1 MPSRVLVAVSAK
13 IMALLQFLF
22 LALLSIA
29 LAVDRMPLGSRLLAT
44 ESLISTN
51 GTVKLEFFS
60 LTSGSS
66 SDLYLGIS
74 FNTRTSEFI
83 PIWIANRDDPVS
95 SNASLL
101 LTSEGELQI
110 IDRGS
115 IIWSG
120 APSSRN
126 SGTTQ
131 AVLLDSGNF
140 VLTDDSFDPSDDN
153 ATYPWQ
159 SFDHPADAWVPRMKM
174 FLGDN
179 LTAWKSS
186 VSPASGRFVMT
197 MRTSTEFVISTT
209 NDTSREYW
217 TSGAWNGRI
226 FSLVPQMT
234 DNYLYTFIF
243 NATNPPYFTWFE
255 KSFQHSIFRLGH
267 DGRIEVK
274 QLDGN
279 GNWYTPWVVP
289 ANICGVTSLCGSNS
303 VCSSNSN
310 PPCSCPTGSSPSN
323 GTNWRTEDW
332 AEGCTALSS
341 QARRS
346 SSKISGVAVGVGAGA
361 GVLLLLL
368 AGVAAFV
375 IVRRRRKAK
384 RVSSGRGSS
393 DGSGYNFVSGEL
405 AHFTFKQLHAATDGF
420 RKQLGSGGFG
430 EVFKGSIQGE
440 AVAVKRLM
448 RFDDKQF
455 RAEVSTIGTIQH
467 MNLVRLRGFCA
478 DGALQRLLVYEFVE
492 RGSLDRSL
500 FNRDAENSIV
510 LSWTQRFGIALGT
523 AKGLAY
529 LHEECRDRIIHCDIK
544 PENILLDAEMKPK
557 VGDFG
562 LAKLMGREF
571 SRVVTSMRGT
581 RGYLAPEWLSNM
593 PITPKADVYS
603 YGMTLLEIISGRR
616 NVNVQSKQPFYP
628 FWAAQQVRNGEFAKL
643 PDDRLE
649 EWDEDELRR
658 AAKTAL
664 WCVQDDEINR
674 PSMKTVVQML
684 EGSATDFPDPV
695 IPSSFEIWLEIEEE
709 SG

>member
-1 MPSRVLVAVSAK
+1 MVTAK

-22 LALLSIA
+22 LSLLPLA
-29 LAVDRMPLGSRLLAT
+29 LAYDRMPLGSSLLTT
-44 ESLISTN
+44 ESLISAN
-51 GTVKLEFFS
+51 GRVKLEFFS
-60 LTSGSS
+60 PTGGNS

-74 FNTRTSEFI
+74 FNTRTREFMEFI
-83 PIWIANRDDPVS
+83 PIWIANRDTPVT

-101 LTSEGELQI
+101 LTSKGELQI

-120 APSSRN
+120 APSSSN
-126 SGTTQ
+126 SGITQ

-140 VLTDDSFDPSDDN
+140 VLTDNSFDPRDDN
-153 ATYPWQ
+153 AAYPWQ
-159 SFDHPADAWVPRMKM
+159 SFDHPADAWVPRMKVS
-174 FLGDN
+174 LRTN
-179 LTAWKSS
+179 LTAWISK
-186 VSPASGRFVMT
+186 VSPARGRFVMT
-197 MRTSTEFVISTT
+197 MRTSNEFVISPT

-217 TSGAWNGRI
+217 TSGAWNGKI

-243 NATNPPYFTWFE
+243 NATNPPSFTWFE

-279 GNWYTPWVVP
+279 GNWYTPWAVP
-289 ANICGVTSLCGSNS
+289 ANICDVTSLCGSNS
-303 VCSSNSN
+303 VCSSSLN

-323 GTNWRTEDW
+323 DTNWRTEDW

-346 SSKISGVAVGVGAGA
+346 SSKNSGVAIGVGAGI
-361 GVLLLLL
+361 VLLLL
-368 AGVAAFV
+368 AGLAAFV
-375 IVRRRRKAK
+375 IARRRRKAK
-384 RVSSGRGSS
+384 RVSSSSGSS
-393 DGSGYNFVSGEL
+393 KSDQRSIYNFVDGEL
-405 AHFTFKQLHAATDGF
+405 ANFTFKQLHAATDGF
-420 RKQLGSGGFG
+420 KKRLGSGGFG
-430 EVFKGSIQGE
+430 EVFKGSIQGQ
-440 AVAVKRLM
+440 AVAVKRLIK
-448 RFDDKQF
+448 FDDKQF
-455 RAEVSTIGTIQH
+455 RAEVSTLGTVQH
-467 MNLVRLRGFCA
+467 IDLVRLRGFCA
-478 DGALQRLLVYEFVE
+478 EGRLQRLLVYEFIE
-492 RGSLDRSL
+492 RGSLDRTL
-500 FNRDAENSIV
+500 FNRDAENSVV
-510 LSWTQRFGIALGT
+510 LSWSQRFGIALGT

-529 LHEECRDRIIHCDIK
+529 LHEDCRHRIIHCDIK

-557 VGDFG
+557 IADFG
-562 LAKLMGREF
+562 LAKLLGREF

-616 NVNVQSKQPFYP
+616 NIDFRNDQIFFYP
-628 FWAAQQVRNGEFAKL
+628 LWAAEQVCNGEFSKL
-643 PDDRLE
+643 PDDRLD
-649 EWDEDELRR
+649 EWDEEELRR
-658 AAKTAL
+658 AARTAI
-664 WCVQDDEINR
+664 WCVQDEEINR

-695 IPSSFEIWLEIEEE
+695 KPSSFEMWLEFQEQ

>member
-1 MPSRVLVAVSAK
+1 MNND
-13 IMALLQFLF
+13 F
-22 LALLSIA
+22 
-29 LAVDRMPLGSRLLAT
+29 
-44 ESLISTN
+44 STF
-51 GTVKLEFFS
+51 T
-60 LTSGSS
+60 
-66 SDLYLGIS
+66 
-74 FNTRTSEFI
+74 
-83 PIWIANRDDPVS
+83 
-95 SNASLL
+95 
-101 LTSEGELQI
+101 
-110 IDRGS
+110 
-115 IIWSG
+115 
-120 APSSRN
+120 
-126 SGTTQ
+126 
-131 AVLLDSGNF
+131 
-140 VLTDDSFDPSDDN
+140 
-153 ATYPWQ
+153 
-159 SFDHPADAWVPRMKM
+159 
-174 FLGDN
+174 
-179 LTAWKSS
+179 
-186 VSPASGRFVMT
+186 
-197 MRTSTEFVISTT
+197 
-209 NDTSREYW
+209 
-217 TSGAWNGRI
+217 
-226 FSLVPQMT
+226 
-234 DNYLYTFIF
+234 F
-243 NATNPPYFTWFE
+243 NATNDPPYFTWFE
-255 KSFQHSIFRLGH
+255 TSFQHYIFRLGH
-267 DGRIEVK
+267 DGKIRVK
-274 QLDGN
+274 RMDGH
-279 GNWYTPWVVP
+279 GNWFTPWAVP
-289 ANICGVTSLCGSNS
+289 ANICDVTSLCGSNS

-323 GTNWRTEDW
+323 DTNWRTEDW

-346 SSKISGVAVGVGAGA
+346 SSKNSGVAIGVGAGA
-361 GVLLLLL
+361 GVVLLLL

-384 RVSSGRGSS
+384 RVSSS
-393 DGSGYNFVSGEL
+393 DDNFVNGEL

-467 MNLVRLRGFCA
+467 INLVRLRGFCA

-510 LSWTQRFGIALGT
+510 LSWSQRFRIALGT

-557 VGDFG
+557 VADFG

-593 PITPKADVYS
+593 PITAKADVYS

-616 NVNVQSKQPFYP
+616 NMNVQSNRTFYP
-628 FWAAQQVRNGEFAKL
+628 FSAAQKVRNGEFAKL

-658 AAKTAL
+658 AAKTAI

-695 IPSSFEIWLEIEEE
+695 IPSSFEIWLEIKEE